1 MPPLWLIARAAAS
14 TPAKICGR
22 LSIGVPMGADVATLI
37 GAAVKVGAASAG
49 DEAGEL
55 PAEPAQADR
64 VTNRLTSPA
73 ALASEHHRLCTG
85 SALVGFLILILLG
98 VLSRLYRHVFRIS
111 GQVMCP
117 DFIELPESLR
127 RRAGEYHMSPAEYVH
142 SIGNLQQL
150 IELLLN
156 QQSCHTLIHSGT
168 HCAH

>member
-85 SALVGFLILILLG
+85 SALVGFLILILPWSTFQA
-98 VLSRLYRHVFRIS
+98 VSACVS
-111 GQVMCP
+111 DQ
-117 DFIELPESLR
+117 
-127 RRAGEYHMSPAEYVH
+127 RAGNVPGFHRTAR
-142 SIGNLQQL
+142 
-150 IELLLN
+150 ELA
-156 QQSCHTLIHSGT
+156 TPGR
-168 HCAH
+168 